1 VKLDEFLFKTGKDY
15 FYIMHLSYNGHE
27 KIRLWNYAKEKKLI
41 GLDVPGIVT
50 NDWSKIHELAR
61 RLAIQQNSAMT
72 WVLRLMLALPSA
84 LAIMQLGT
92 LISLSIWQPPLWIL
106 PIFVF
111 VWVLVITFI
120 FKDFI

>member
-1 VKLDEFLFKTGKDY
+1 MTRRKSRDSGVKLTQIAWKEIDSILEETQNLLIVEAARLAYKNNREFVDGEYVRKV
-15 FYIMHLSYNGHE
+15 S
-27 KIRLWNYAKEKKLI
+27 
-41 GLDVPGIVT
+41 
-50 NDWSKIHELAR
+50 R
-61 RLAIQQNSAMT
+61 RLAIQQNSTIT

>member
-1 VKLDEFLFKTGKDY
+1 MTRRKSRDSGVKLTQIAWKEIDSILEETQNLLIVEAARLAYKNNHEFVDGEYVRKV
-15 FYIMHLSYNGHE
+15 S
-27 KIRLWNYAKEKKLI
+27 
-41 GLDVPGIVT
+41 
-50 NDWSKIHELAR
+50 R

-111 VWVLVITFI
+111 VWALVITFI

>member
-1 VKLDEFLFKTGKDY
+1 MTRRKSRDSGVKLTQTAWKEIDSILEETQKSLILEAARLAYKNNHEFVDGEYVRKV
-15 FYIMHLSYNGHE
+15 S
-27 KIRLWNYAKEKKLI
+27 
-41 GLDVPGIVT
+41 
-50 NDWSKIHELAR
+50 R
-61 RLAIQQNSAMT
+61 RLAIQQNSAIT